1 MIDINAGKIGEK
13 MNQKGGEL
21 KEAHSSLQPPL
32 SHVWLN
38 KGGRFVLG
46 IYSNMVFSGKMVHF
60 GEVAFWASKQV

>member
-1 MIDINAGKIGEK
+1 MDMNAGKIGEK

-38 KGGRFVLG
+38 KGGDLFWVYIPIWSL
-46 IYSNMVFSGKMVHF
+46 VGK
-60 GEVAFWASKQV
+60 W